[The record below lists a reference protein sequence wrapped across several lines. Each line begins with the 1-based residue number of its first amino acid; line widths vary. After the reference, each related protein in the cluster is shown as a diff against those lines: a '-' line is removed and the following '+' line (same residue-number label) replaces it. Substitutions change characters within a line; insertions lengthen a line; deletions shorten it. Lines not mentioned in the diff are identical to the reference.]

1 MRISQRMY
9 LALLPAVL
17 GVFTVAALAYWGQY
31 AHAAPEWLVAIAVI
45 ATLASVTVAW
55 RNAQYVARRVERVA
69 AKSTSPSLGA
79 GAHPDELETIESAV
93 HHLTTAVDEAEA
105 TRRAEEN
112 AHRDRQREYA
122 DLLALVAADALHK
135 LDEVRLPL
143 HILLENHFGDMNENQ
158 EEMLGSARNAA
169 EQAGEALQR
178 LQQIAELDQG
188 AVTMRRDSV
197 RPGDLI
203 ASVLPSLVAQGDRRG
218 VGVTAEVAPALP
230 SIPGD
235 RGRLQMALELIL
247 HDCVARTAEGA
258 QVRIEA
264 EPDGRSVRIDVR
276 HGSGEANR
284 ISRGLGTRIIAAQG
298 GSVSEES
305 GEGAELITRI
315 QLLR

>member
-17 GVFTVAALAYWGQY
+17 GVFTVSALAYWGQY
-31 AHAAPEWLVAIAVI
+31 AHTAPEWLVAIAVI

-69 AKSTSPSLGA
+69 AKSTSKMVGDA
-79 GAHPDELETIESAV
+79 PDELETIESAV

-112 AHRDRQREYA
+112 AHRNRQREYA
-122 DLLALVAADALHK
+122 DLLALVSADALHK

-158 EEMLGSARNAA
+158 EEMLGAARNAA
-169 EQAGEALQR
+169 EQAGESLQR

-188 AVTMRRDSV
+188 TVTMRRDSV

-203 ASVLPSLVAQGDRRG
+203 ASVLPSLVAQGEQRG
-218 VGVTAEVAPALP
+218 VGVVAEVAPALP

-247 HDCVARTAEGA
+247 HDCVARTANGG
-258 QVRIEA
+258 QVRIDA
-264 EPDGRSVRIDVR
+264 EPETRQVRIDVR
-276 HGSGEANR
+276 HGSGEPNR

-298 GSVSEES
+298 GTVREEA
-305 GEGAELITRI
+305 GQGTERVTRV
-315 QLLR
+315 QLSR

>member
-69 AKSTSPSLGA
+69 AKSTSPSRAA
-79 GAHPDELETIESAV
+79 GDTPDELETIESAV
-93 HHLTTAVDEAEA
+93 HHLTTAVGEAEA
-105 TRRAEEN
+105 TRRAEES
-112 AHRDRQREYA
+112 AHRNRQREYA

-158 EEMLGSARNAA
+158 EEMLGAARNAA

-178 LQQIAELDQG
+178 LQQIAELDRG
-188 AVTMRRDSV
+188 AVPMRRDSV
-197 RPGDLI
+197 RSGDLI
-203 ASVLPSLVAQGDRRG
+203 AGVLPSLVAQGEQRG

-230 SIPGD
+230 SVPGD

-247 HDCVARTAEGA
+247 HDCVARTADGGH
-258 QVRIEA
+258 VRIDA
-264 EPDGRSVRIDVR
+264 EPDKRWVRVDVR

-284 ISRGLGTRIIAAQG
+284 ISQGLGTRVIAAHG
-298 GSVSEES
+298 GSVSEEPGKD
-305 GEGAELITRI
+305 GELVTRI
-315 QLLR
+315 QLMR

>member
-69 AKSTSPSLGA
+69 AKSASPSHA
-79 GAHPDELETIESAV
+79 GETPDELETIESAV

-105 TRRAEEN
+105 TRRAEET

-143 HILLENHFGDMNENQ
+143 HILLENHFGDVNENQ
-158 EEMLGSARNAA
+158 EEMLGAARNAA

-188 AVTMRRDSV
+188 SVTMRRDSV

-203 ASVLPSLVAQGDRRG
+203 ASVLPSLIAQGEQRG

-258 QVRIEA
+258 HVRIDA
-264 EPDGRSVRIDVR
+264 EPEAREVRIDVR
-276 HGSGEANR
+276 HGSGEVNR
-284 ISRGLGTRIIAAQG
+284 ISRGLGTRLITAQG
-298 GSVSEES
+298 GSVSEET
-305 GEGAELITRI
+305 GEGAERVTRI
-315 QLLR
+315 RLLR